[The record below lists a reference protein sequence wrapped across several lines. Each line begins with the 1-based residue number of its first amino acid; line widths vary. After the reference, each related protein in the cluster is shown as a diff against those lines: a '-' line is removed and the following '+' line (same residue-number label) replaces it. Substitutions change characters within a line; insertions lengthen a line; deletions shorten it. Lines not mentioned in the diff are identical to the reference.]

1 MDFLLIALLTFLNGL
16 FAMSEMA
23 VATSRKARLETMAEA
38 GDHGASVALELQE
51 HPTRFLSTVQVGI
64 TSIGVLNGIIGEAA
78 FSSSVTSWFEG
89 LGLSEKVAALSAT
102 AFVVTIITFVTIVFG
117 ELVPKR
123 IGQMFPEKVARWISP
138 PMNGLAKAAAPFVKL
153 LSMTTQGVL
162 KLVGLDRQKG
172 PVMTHEEITASLAE
186 GVDAGLIEKHEHQM
200 VHNVFHLDDRPL
212 TSMMTP
218 REDVVFFESID
229 SLHECA
235 KKAQFLADGTPRM
248 RGGHSWYPVCRG
260 GLDEVMGVV
269 SLARIMKE
277 LLVDPQ
283 GQGEVAELVETVS
296 FVPETL
302 SGLELLEQF
311 RNKAARMVL
320 VVDEYGVVQGLLTL
334 KDMLEAITGELKPE
348 TQAQQW
354 AFQMPDGRWQLDGM
368 MPVSELK
375 ARLAI
380 KDLPDE
386 DLERYNTLG
395 GLLMYSLGRLPT
407 QGDCVQ
413 LERWN
418 LKVEF
423 LQGRRIDRVLA
434 SKQNTSTNEGEET

>member
-1 MDFLLIALLTFLNGL
+1 MDFLLIALLTVLNGL

-23 VATSRKARLETMAEA
+23 VATSRKARLEAMAEA
-38 GDHGASVALELQE
+38 GDHGARVALELQE

-64 TSIGVLNGIIGEAA
+64 TSTGILNGIVGDAA
-78 FSSSVTSWFEG
+78 FSAGVSELLQAWGMSDKLAAVT
-89 LGLSEKVAALSAT
+89 AT
-102 AFVVTIITFVTIVFG
+102 AVVVTGITFVTIVFG

-123 IGQMFPEKVARWISP
+123 VGQMFPEPVARRMAP
-138 PMNGLAKAAAPFVKL
+138 PMKWLASVTSPFVKL
-153 LSMTTQGVL
+153 LTSTTQFLL
-162 KLVGLDRQKG
+162 KLMGLDRNKG
-172 PVMTHEEITASLAE
+172 PAVTEEEIAASLAE
-186 GVDAGLIEKHEHQM
+186 GMHAGLIEAHEHQM

-218 REDVVFFESID
+218 REDLVFFESAD
-229 SLHECA
+229 SLHDCA
-235 KKAQFLADGTPRM
+235 RKAQFLADGTPRV
-248 RGGHSWYPVCRG
+248 RGGHSWYPVCKG
-260 GLDEVMGVV
+260 GLDEVVGIV

-277 LLVDPQ
+277 LLADPQ
-283 GQGEVAELVETVS
+283 GQGAVADLVEAVS

-354 AFQMPDGRWQLDGM
+354 ALQMPDGLWQLDGM
-368 MPVSELK
+368 MPVSEFK
-375 ARLAI
+375 ARLVI

-395 GLLMYSLGRLPT
+395 GLLMYSLGRLPAK
-407 QGDCVQ
+407 GDKV
-413 LERWN
+413 EVEGWN
-418 LKVEF
+418 LEVAE

-434 SKQNTSTNEGEET
+434 RKENPVLAEGEAI

>member
-1 MDFLLIALLTFLNGL
+1 
-16 FAMSEMA
+16 
-23 VATSRKARLETMAEA
+23 
-38 GDHGASVALELQE
+38 
-51 HPTRFLSTVQVGI
+51 
-64 TSIGVLNGIIGEAA
+64 
-78 FSSSVTSWFEG
+78 
-89 LGLSEKVAALSAT
+89 
-102 AFVVTIITFVTIVFG
+102 
-117 ELVPKR
+117 
-123 IGQMFPEKVARWISP
+123 
-138 PMNGLAKAAAPFVKL
+138 
-153 LSMTTQGVL
+153 
-162 KLVGLDRQKG
+162 
-172 PVMTHEEITASLAE
+172 
-186 GVDAGLIEKHEHQM
+186 
-200 VHNVFHLDDRPL
+200 
-212 TSMMTP
+212 
-218 REDVVFFESID
+218 
-229 SLHECA
+229 
-235 KKAQFLADGTPRM
+235 
-248 RGGHSWYPVCRG
+248 
-260 GLDEVMGVV
+260 
-269 SLARIMKE
+269 LARIMKE